1 MAVTSVF
8 LIRLIDFI
16 VFVFTTMVNFVLI
29 FLFIV
34 ALAPELIRTLVARIA
49 SRRYADHSSR

>member
-1 MAVTSVF
+1 MF

-34 ALAPELIRTLVARIA
+34 ALAPELIRTLVARLA
-49 SRRYADHSSR
+49 SRR